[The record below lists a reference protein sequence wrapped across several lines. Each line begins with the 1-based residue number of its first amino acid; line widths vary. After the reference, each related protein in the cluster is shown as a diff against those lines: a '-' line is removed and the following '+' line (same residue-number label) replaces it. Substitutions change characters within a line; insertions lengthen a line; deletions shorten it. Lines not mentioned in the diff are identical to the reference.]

1 MSMRWPGMLERQVI
15 GRPVMGRIT
24 RPHED
29 ATVWHVGA
37 PGDQS
42 LGDPRT
48 DVMLP
53 DTLRLCPGTSRLLP
67 ITDHRSPAPH
77 HFPFTSNL
85 PPLLDLEYNPAHA
98 RGRRSD
104 CPRIPGGADRAPAVR
119 LPRASPPR
127 PSRAAGRGGARRAL
141 AGCRSPL
148 HPPRPARPLGGA
160 QPAW

>member
-67 ITDHRSPAPH
+67 ITDHRSPTTYPH
-77 HFPFTSNL
+77 HFPLTL
-85 PPLLDLEYNPAHA
+85 
-98 RGRRSD
+98 
-104 CPRIPGGADRAPAVR
+104 
-119 LPRASPPR
+119 
-127 PSRAAGRGGARRAL
+127 
-141 AGCRSPL
+141 
-148 HPPRPARPLGGA
+148 
-160 QPAW
+160 QPAFPPSTWSTIRPMPEVVVLLSL